1 VVGKILQVVGRGF
14 FLELGTRFPRKN
26 RCVHL
31 FSAYLPTAVSTIRRQ
46 DQPIA
51 WSAKIWQEHNSPP
64 LLCLVLKVNKWY
76 QSRFSLSKRL
86 TSLRRS

>member
-31 FSAYLPTAVSTIRRQ
+31 FPHILPTIVSTIRLQ
-46 DQPIA
+46 INQIA
-51 WSAKIWQEHNSPP
+51 
-64 LLCLVLKVNKWY
+64 
-76 QSRFSLSKRL
+76 
-86 TSLRRS
+86 